1 MPVQYR
7 TMAATSPVDRS
18 RAHFANQVPHLVPGI
33 EEADSPSFGA
43 DVRVASDIRVP
54 GGHPSYDEWRQQ
66 IHAAPQTY
74 GRTPYSGAA
83 AGRDTST
90 ALVPAQGGA
99 IGAPMTRYSG
109 EMDGDDL
116 SREQL
121 QMMKAR
127 TMFEMVEE
135 VPIPNKPEKAKL
147 LLLTN
152 PQAELIASSA
162 SSLQKMIDAFEV
174 PKPKLVI
181 NLLRSQGFRRYL
193 HSWLPEVFAEDMVH
207 GGHAKDA
214 STAGYVGDSPPFL
227 SADEERAAVERID
240 IFMSDVLLP
249 LAARTNAIV
258 FLSAFANGCIL
269 SESFTRMYSLLR
281 NKWGRKPPFTVIAC
295 EYSLQNLYLNPDA
308 SAHWQFVRKASR
320 SWQQRDAML
329 SDMVNAKFAVH
340 GALPQSAWRAHD
352 LDPLAPCYLLVDSID
367 PKRGEMGDARA
378 FNNLMTEL
386 MRYLSNRLPSLAVK
400 TGAVTY
406 TVLENA
412 STMASG
418 LGPAMDAALSG
429 TPLLLLDVRNRM
441 PVEGATRAEL
451 IEKAK
456 HVLTSSTN
464 VLSEAGL
471 SETFAVSSLAYL
483 HDVLFDEV
491 NESEYLRRGVEA
503 RLPLHR
509 AIVRASNAATGSVGT
524 DGAVTRATP
533 QQVLETA
540 SWLSTQIFR
549 DAWKTLPDHRERE
562 SRGETADEHYQK
574 FIFAQ
579 SVLSRAILSSPNVFS
594 VNLFDQGEAHQL
606 VNHLVKVDRLP
617 KRNTLEGL
625 LILRDVWREYDVAMM
640 LASKFKLRSKLIF
653 GLQLLVMW
661 LLVFCAAVSS
671 FMLGPAE
678 TIGHHTEGSVVVP
691 EGSSVP
697 AWMRSHPN
705 EAANAVLQAVHAHEV
720 GQTALSWLWASAAPM
735 RELVFLLSIV
745 SSMLISL
752 ELMLNA
758 KARWRQ
764 LRSSAG
770 ALDSMI
776 WCFRTRVSPF
786 EVVSSDPDSTH
797 AEATLCNA
805 LNAWREELVSAGD
818 LQLSD
823 LERTYPAHVYK
834 HCQDAGDLPDGADD
848 CHSPVKPQTYIEMRV
863 LPTMDFYQLRI
874 PVYARQIMVSKLQI
888 LFAAVTCTILA
899 RYGLEQWVIVVA
911 AGAAA
916 ITSWIEFEDKSRKV
930 ERYNRAVQALKK
942 LVAWWE
948 SLAEMEK
955 QMPEVIARLIK
966 DAEMIISEERA
977 AWISTAHQ
985 SSTSALDA
993 RHGFAAPA
1001 GTKTGRATG
1010 SELL

>member
-1 MPVQYR
+1 
-7 TMAATSPVDRS
+7 MAATSPVDRS
-18 RAHFANQVPHLVPGI
+18 RAHFAKHGTLPHLVPGI
-33 EEADSPSFGA
+33 DPEEADSPSFGS
-43 DVRVASDIRVP
+43 DVRVASDMRAP
-54 GGHPSYDEWRQQ
+54 GSHPSYEEWRQQ

-83 AGRDTST
+83 KAPST
-90 ALVPAQGGA
+90 ALVPANGGA
-99 IGAPMTRYSG
+99 MARYSV

-135 VPIPNKPEKAKL
+135 IPIPNKPEKAKL

-152 PQAELIASSA
+152 PQAELIAASA

-193 HSWLPEVFAEDMVH
+193 HSWLPVVFAEDMVH

-227 SADEERAAVERID
+227 SADEEREAVERID

-249 LAARTNAIV
+249 LAARTNAVV

-269 SESFTRMYSLLR
+269 SESFTRMYSLMR

-295 EYSLQNLYLNPDA
+295 EYSLQNLYLNPDGA
-308 SAHWQFVRKASR
+308 AHWQFVRRASR

-329 SDMVNAKFAVH
+329 SDMVNAKFSVH
-340 GALPQSAWRAHD
+340 GALPQSSWRAHD
-352 LDPLAPCYLLVDSID
+352 LDPLAPCYLLVDSVD
-367 PKRGEMGDARA
+367 PKRGEIGDARA

-456 HVLTSSTN
+456 HVLTSSSSA
-464 VLSEAGL
+464 LSEAGL
-471 SETFAVSSLAYL
+471 SETFAVCSLAYL

-524 DGAVTRATP
+524 DHELTRATP

-549 DAWKTLPDHRERE
+549 DAWKTLPDCRERE
-562 SRGETADEHYQK
+562 ARGETADEHYQK

-617 KRNTLEGL
+617 KRNSLEGL

-640 LASKFKLRSKLIF
+640 LAGKFKLRSKLIF
-653 GLQLLVMW
+653 GLQLLVLW

-671 FMLGPAE
+671 FMLGPGE
-678 TIGHHTEGSVVVP
+678 VIVQHTDDGAALP
-691 EGSSVP
+691 DDATTVP

-705 EAANAVLQAVHAHEV
+705 EATNAVLQAVHTHEAAATRPESHLSAWHHESKR
-720 GQTALSWLWASAAPM
+720 GRPPGGATHALIPTHTLRLPPSQRGTRHHALPPHAPPPP
-735 RELVFLLSIV
+735 RPAFV
-745 SSMLISL
+745 SPPPAGGSD
-752 ELMLNA
+752 
-758 KARWRQ
+758 
-764 LRSSAG
+764 G
-770 ALDSMI
+770 AL
-776 WCFRTRVSPF
+776 VA
-786 EVVSSDPDSTH
+786 V
-797 AEATLCNA
+797 
-805 LNAWREELVSAGD
+805 G
-818 LQLSD
+818 
-823 LERTYPAHVYK
+823 ER
-834 HCQDAGDLPDGADD
+834 GAD
-848 CHSPVKPQTYIEMRV
+848 
-863 LPTMDFYQLRI
+863 
-874 PVYARQIMVSKLQI
+874 A
-888 LFAAVTCTILA
+888 
-899 RYGLEQWVIVVA
+899 
-911 AGAAA
+911 
-916 ITSWIEFEDKSRKV
+916 
-930 ERYNRAVQALKK
+930 
-942 LVAWWE
+942 
-948 SLAEMEK
+948 
-955 QMPEVIARLIK
+955 
-966 DAEMIISEERA
+966 
-977 AWISTAHQ
+977 
-985 SSTSALDA
+985 
-993 RHGFAAPA
+993 
-1001 GTKTGRATG
+1001 
-1010 SELL
+1010 